1 MNILSFLM
9 QLVSFPGERMPFLI
23 GVALVSFYFYFKKYY
38 KVANIFVLANLFTI
52 LLVQILKRLI
62 AEPRP
67 LGALE
72 TGFGF
77 PSQHTASYVVFWGIL
92 MITTS
97 SKFLR
102 LLGTLMILMVGISRV
117 YLGEHWVID
126 VMGGYVIGFMVLG
139 LSWWWISRPGL
150 QKLSPTLHS

>member
-1 MNILSFLM
+1 M
-9 QLVSFPGERMPFLI
+9 QLVSFQGERMPFLI

-72 TGFGF
+72 MGFGF

-92 MITTS
+92 MVTTTN
-97 SKFLR
+97 K
-102 LLGTLMILMVGISRV
+102 LLKILGLLMITLVGISRV
-117 YLGEHWVID
+117 YLGEHWTID
-126 VMGGYVIGFMVLG
+126 VIGGYTIGFMVLG
-139 LSWWWISRPGL
+139 LSWWWISRLGL